1 MANVLTVVL
10 GVWLVSVVAAG
21 AAGIFEPAPS
31 SPPLALLVAV
41 VAPLLL
47 FALVYRTSRSFRDF
61 VLNIDLRLLIAMQSW
76 RVIGGMF
83 LALYAFGLLPGL
95 FAYPAGIGDVAVGLA
110 APFVVL
116 AMLRGAPTW
125 RRRVAWLNIAGLVD
139 FAGAIG
145 TGILTSNSSLGLMA
159 DAAPY
164 ASMGA
169 LPLSLVPTFG
179 VPLWT
184 VFHVISLLQLRR
196 GMPLSGTAAV
206 RPAAAFR

>member
-110 APFVVL
+110 AFNVDSAPACLVV
-116 AMLRGAPTW
+116 ASVFGA
-125 RRRVAWLNIAGLVD
+125 
-139 FAGAIG
+139 
-145 TGILTSNSSLGLMA
+145 
-159 DAAPY
+159 
-164 ASMGA
+164 
-169 LPLSLVPTFG
+169 
-179 VPLWT
+179 
-184 VFHVISLLQLRR
+184 
-196 GMPLSGTAAV
+196 
-206 RPAAAFR
+206 